1 MKANKKWLWICMVSL
16 GMVINPVHA
25 SGIPVIDGAAIAR
38 TLQNIKNMIRGK
50 LNELAGFDVKAELL
64 TPQQI
69 TDILANKKKDCHKI
83 ANPKS
88 KGLCIEIVNLEKV
101 KMELARQGNQEIDKK
116 WQEYQQAV
124 RDYNATQIKE
134 AAGAI
139 MGNTNTG
146 KLETEE
152 RRIASMISNM
162 DSTFQNIELQMKII
176 DSRIELLRK
185 ARVQIVQEQMKGSS
199 TIASSLTKAGVVTYI
214 DNRRKSIQSKAKN
227 LRQQNN
233 QVSNDEF
240 NKHSKLK

>member
-1 MKANKKWLWICMVSL
+1 
-16 GMVINPVHA
+16 
-25 SGIPVIDGAAIAR
+25 
-38 TLQNIKNMIRGK
+38 
-50 LNELAGFDVKAELL
+50 
-64 TPQQI
+64 
-69 TDILANKKKDCHKI
+69 
-83 ANPKS
+83 
-88 KGLCIEIVNLEKV
+88 
-101 KMELARQGNQEIDKK
+101 
-116 WQEYQQAV
+116 
-124 RDYNATQIKE
+124 
-134 AAGAI
+134 